1 MENRWLMA
9 LIVLIGVPLVI
20 VAYIV
25 LTERILRL
33 LPASRRDGVRPWLWL
48 APALAFLG
56 VFLIYPTLRTVI
68 LSFMDARSENFVGLA
83 NYAEFFG
90 NDRNWTVFINN
101 LLWIV
106 FFTLLTVVFG
116 LLIAVLTDRVR
127 YESVAKAL
135 IFLPMAISF
144 VAAGIIW
151 RFMYDFSPATG
162 TLNAAVG
169 VVGIEPQAWL
179 FDWPRNSVMIIVA
192 AAWIWTGFCM
202 VILSAGLK
210 GISTELLEA
219 GRMDGANEF
228 QIFFRIILPLMAPT
242 IAVVTTTMII
252 FALKVFDLVYVMTGG
267 RFDTDVLANR
277 MFSEMFIGRDFGM
290 SAAVA
295 VILLAL
301 IIPIMAFNV
310 RRFRAQ
316 EAMR

>member
-9 LIVLIGVPLVI
+9 AIVLIGVPLVI
-20 VAYIV
+20 IGYIV
-25 LTERILRL
+25 LTERVLRL
-33 LPASRRDGVRPWLWL
+33 LPANRRDGIRPWLWL
-48 APALAFLG
+48 APALAFVG
-56 VFLIYPTLRTVI
+56 IFLIYPTIRTVI
-68 LSFMDARSENFVGLA
+68 ISFMDSRSENFIGLE

-90 NDRNWTVFINN
+90 NDRNWTVLINN

-151 RFMYDFSPATG
+151 RFMYDFSPTTG

-169 VVGIEPQAWL
+169 VLGIEPQTWL
-179 FDWPRNSVMIIVA
+179 FDWPRNNFMIIIA

-228 QIFFRIILPLMAPT
+228 QIFFRIIMPLMAPT

-277 MFSEMFIGRDFGM
+277 MYSEAFISRDFGM
-290 SAAVA
+290 SATVA
-295 VILLAL
+295 VILLTL
-301 IIPIMAFNV
+301 IVPIMAFNI
-310 RRFRAQ
+310 RRFRQQ

>member
-9 LIVLIGVPLVI
+9 AIVLVGVPLVI
-20 VAYIV
+20 IGYIV
-25 LTERILRL
+25 LTERVLRL
-33 LPASRRDGVRPWLWL
+33 LPANRRDGLRPWLWL
-48 APALAFLG
+48 APALIFVG
-56 VFLIYPTLRTVI
+56 VFLIYPTIRTVI
-68 LSFMDARSENFVGLA
+68 LSFMDARSENFIGLD
-83 NYAEFFG
+83 NYLEFFG

-151 RFMYDFSPATG
+151 RFMYDFSPQTG

-169 VVGIEPQAWL
+169 VVGMEPQAWL
-179 FDWPRNSVMIIVA
+179 FDWPRNSFMIIIA

-228 QIFFRIILPLMAPT
+228 QVFFRIILPLMAPT

-301 IIPIMAFNV
+301 IIPIMAFNI

>member
-9 LIVLIGVPLVI
+9 GIVLVGVPLVI
-20 VAYIV
+20 IGYIV

-33 LPASRRDGVRPWLWL
+33 VPANRRDGIRPWLWL
-48 APALAFLG
+48 APALLFVG
-56 VFLIYPTLRTVI
+56 IFLIYPTIRTVI
-68 LSFMDARSENFVGLA
+68 ISFMDARSENFIGIE

-127 YESVAKAL
+127 YEAVAKAL

-144 VAAGIIW
+144 VAAAIIW
-151 RFMYDFSPATG
+151 RFMYGLNPDTG
-162 TLNAAVG
+162 TLNAAIGAVG
-169 VVGIEPQAWL
+169 VEPQSWL
-179 FDWPRNSVMIIVA
+179 LDWPRNNFMIIIA

-219 GRMDGANEF
+219 ARMDGANEF
-228 QIFFRIILPLMAPT
+228 QIFFRVTLPLLAPT
-242 IAVVTTTMII
+242 IAVVVTTMII

-277 MFSEMFIGRDFGM
+277 MFQEMFTRRDYGM
-290 SAAVA
+290 AGAVA
-295 VILLAL
+295 VVLLAL
-301 IIPIMAFNV
+301 IIPVMLYNI
-310 RRFRAQ
+310 RQFRAQ
-316 EAMR
+316 EAVR

>member
-1 MENRWLMA
+1 MA
-9 LIVLIGVPLVI
+9 AVVLVGVPLVI
-20 VAYIV
+20 IGYIV
-25 LTERILRL
+25 LTERVLRL
-33 LPASRRDGVRPWLWL
+33 LPAARRDGVRPWLWL
-48 APALAFLG
+48 APALIFVG
-56 VFLIYPTLRTVI
+56 VFLIYPTIRTVI
-68 LSFMDARSENFVGLA
+68 LSFMDARSENFIGLD
-83 NYAEFFG
+83 NYVEFFG

-151 RFMYDFSPATG
+151 RFMYDFSPQTG

-179 FDWPRNSVMIIVA
+179 FDWPRNSFMIIIA

-267 RFDTDVLANR
+267 RFETDVLANR

-301 IIPIMAFNV
+301 IIPIMAFNI

-316 EAMR
+316 EAIR

>member
-9 LIVLIGVPLVI
+9 AIVLVGVPLVI
-20 VAYIV
+20 IGYIV
-25 LTERILRL
+25 LTERVLRL
-33 LPASRRDGVRPWLWL
+33 LPAARRDGVRPWLWL
-48 APALAFLG
+48 APALIFVG
-56 VFLIYPTLRTVI
+56 VFLIYPTIRTVI
-68 LSFMDARSENFVGLA
+68 LSFMDARSENFIGLD
-83 NYAEFFG
+83 NYIEFFG

-151 RFMYDFSPATG
+151 RFMYDFSPQTG

-169 VVGIEPQAWL
+169 VVGMEPQAWL
-179 FDWPRNSVMIIVA
+179 FDWPRNTFMIIIA

-267 RFDTDVLANR
+267 RFETDVLANR

-301 IIPIMAFNV
+301 IIPIMAFNI

-316 EAMR
+316 EAIR

>member
-9 LIVLIGVPLVI
+9 AIVLVGVPLVI
-20 VAYIV
+20 VGYIV
-25 LTERILRL
+25 LTERVLRL
-33 LPASRRDGVRPWLWL
+33 LPPSRRDGIRPWLWL
-48 APALAFLG
+48 APALAFVG
-56 VFLIYPTLRTVI
+56 IFLIYPTIRTVI
-68 LSFMDARSENFVGLA
+68 LSFMDARSESFIGLG

-90 NDRNWTVFINN
+90 NDRNWTVLVNN

-127 YESVAKAL
+127 YESVAKAI

-151 RFMYDFSPATG
+151 RFMYDFSPETG

-169 VVGIEPQAWL
+169 VLGIEPQTWL
-179 FDWPRNSVMIIVA
+179 FDWPRNNFMIIIA

-228 QIFFRIILPLMAPT
+228 QIFFRIIMPLMAPT

-277 MFSEMFIGRDFGM
+277 MYSEAFIGRDFGM

-295 VILLAL
+295 VILLTL
-301 IIPIMAFNV
+301 IVPIMAFNI
-310 RRFRAQ
+310 RRFRQQ
-316 EAMR
+316 EAIR

>member
-9 LIVLIGVPLVI
+9 GIVLVGVPLVI
-20 VAYIV
+20 IGYIV

-33 LPASRRDGVRPWLWL
+33 VPANRRDGIRPWLWL
-48 APALAFLG
+48 APALLFVG
-56 VFLIYPTLRTVI
+56 IFLIYPTIRTVI
-68 LSFMDARSENFVGLA
+68 ISFMDARSENFIGID
-83 NYAEFFG
+83 NYTEFFG

-127 YESVAKAL
+127 YEAVAKAL

-151 RFMYDFSPATG
+151 RFMYDFSPETG

-169 VVGIEPQAWL
+169 VLGIEPQTWL
-179 FDWPRNSVMIIVA
+179 FDWPRNTFMIIIG

-228 QIFFRIILPLMAPT
+228 QVFFRIILPLMAPT

-252 FALKVFDLVYVMTGG
+252 FALKIFDLVYVMTGG

-277 MFSEMFIGRDFGM
+277 MYSEAFISRDFGM
-290 SAAVA
+290 SATVA

-301 IIPIMAFNV
+301 IVPIMAFNI
-310 RRFRAQ
+310 RRFRQQ

>member
-1 MENRWLMA
+1 
-9 LIVLIGVPLVI
+9 
-20 VAYIV
+20 
-25 LTERILRL
+25 
-33 LPASRRDGVRPWLWL
+33 
-48 APALAFLG
+48 
-56 VFLIYPTLRTVI
+56 
-68 LSFMDARSENFVGLA
+68 
-83 NYAEFFG
+83 
-90 NDRNWTVFINN
+90 
-101 LLWIV
+101 
-106 FFTLLTVVFG
+106 
-116 LLIAVLTDRVR
+116 
-127 YESVAKAL
+127 
-135 IFLPMAISF
+135 
-144 VAAGIIW
+144 
-151 RFMYDFSPATG
+151 MYDFSPQTG

-179 FDWPRNSVMIIVA
+179 FDWPRNSFMIIIA

-267 RFDTDVLANR
+267 RFETDVLANR

-301 IIPIMAFNV
+301 IIPIMAFNI

-316 EAMR
+316 EAIR

>member
-9 LIVLIGVPLVI
+9 GIVLVGVPLVI
-20 VAYIV
+20 IGYIV

-33 LPASRRDGVRPWLWL
+33 IPANRRDGIRPWLWL
-48 APALAFLG
+48 APALLFVG
-56 VFLIYPTLRTVI
+56 IFLIYPTIRTVI
-68 LSFMDARSENFVGLA
+68 IRFMDARSENFIVIY
-83 NYAEFFG
+83 NYTEFFG
-90 NDRNWTVFINN
+90 NDRNWKVFIKN

-127 YESVAKAL
+127 YEAVAKAL

-151 RFMYDFSPATG
+151 RFMYDFSPETG

-169 VVGIEPQAWL
+169 VLGIEPQTWL
-179 FDWPRNSVMIIVA
+179 FDWPRNTFMIIIG

-228 QIFFRIILPLMAPT
+228 QVFFRIILPLMAPT

-252 FALKVFDLVYVMTGG
+252 FALKIFDLVYVMTGG

-277 MFSEMFIGRDFGM
+277 MYSEAFISRDFGM
-290 SAAVA
+290 SATVA

-301 IIPIMAFNV
+301 IVPIMAFNI
-310 RRFRAQ
+310 RRFRQQ

>member
-1 MENRWLMA
+1 MDNRWLMA
-9 LIVLIGVPLVI
+9 LIVLVGVPLI
-20 VAYIV
+20 IIGYIV
-25 LTERILRL
+25 LTERLLRL
-33 LPASRRDGVRPWLWL
+33 LPTARRDGVRPWLWL

-56 VFLIYPTLRTVI
+56 IFLIYPTIRTVI
-68 LSFMDARSENFVGLA
+68 ISFMDARSENFIGLE
-83 NYAEFFG
+83 NYTEFFG
-90 NDRNWTVFINN
+90 NDRNWTVFVNN

-179 FDWPRNSVMIIVA
+179 FDWPGNTFMIIIA

-277 MFSEMFIGRDFGM
+277 MFSELFIGRDFGM

-301 IIPIMAFNV
+301 ILPIMAFNV

>member
-1 MENRWLMA
+1 MA
-9 LIVLIGVPLVI
+9 AIVLVGVPLVI
-20 VAYIV
+20 IGYIV
-25 LTERILRL
+25 LTERALRL
-33 LPASRRDGVRPWLWL
+33 VPARRRDGIRPWLWL
-48 APALAFLG
+48 APALAFVG
-56 VFLIYPTLRTVI
+56 VFLIYPTIRTVI
-68 LSFMDARSENFVGLA
+68 LSFMDARSENFVGLD
-83 NYAEFFG
+83 NYAQFFG
-90 NDRNWTVFINN
+90 NSNNWTVLVNN
-101 LLWIV
+101 ALWIV

-144 VAAGIIW
+144 VAAGVIW
-151 RFMYDFSPATG
+151 RFMYDLSPATG
-162 TLNAAVG
+162 TLNAAIG
-169 VVGIEPQAWL
+169 VVGIEPQTWL
-179 FDWPRNSVMIIVA
+179 LDWPRNNFMIIIA

-277 MFSEMFIGRDFGM
+277 MISEIYIGRDFGM
-290 SAAVA
+290 GAAVA

-301 IIPIMAFNV
+301 IIPIMAFNI
-310 RRFRAQ
+310 RRFRQQ
-316 EAMR
+316 EAIR

>member
-9 LIVLIGVPLVI
+9 GIVLVGVPLVI
-20 VAYIV
+20 IGYIV

-33 LPASRRDGVRPWLWL
+33 IPANRRDGIRPWLWL
-48 APALAFLG
+48 APALLFVG
-56 VFLIYPTLRTVI
+56 IFLIYPTIRTVI
-68 LSFMDARSENFVGLA
+68 ISFMDARSENFIGIE

-90 NDRNWTVFINN
+90 NDRNWTVFVNN

-127 YESVAKAL
+127 YEAVAKAL

-151 RFMYDFSPATG
+151 RFMYDFSPETG
-162 TLNAAVG
+162 TLNAAIG
-169 VVGIEPQAWL
+169 VLGIEPQTYL
-179 FDWPRNSVMIIVA
+179 FDWPRNTFMIIIA

-228 QIFFRIILPLMAPT
+228 QVFFRIIMPLMAPT

-252 FALKVFDLVYVMTGG
+252 FALKIFDLVYVMTGG

-277 MFSEMFIGRDFGM
+277 MYSEAFISRDFGM
-290 SAAVA
+290 SATVA

-301 IIPIMAFNV
+301 IVPIMAFNI
-310 RRFRAQ
+310 RRFRQQ
-316 EAMR
+316 EAIR

>member
-9 LIVLIGVPLVI
+9 AVVLVGVPLVI
-20 VAYIV
+20 IGYIV
-25 LTERILRL
+25 LTERVLRL
-33 LPASRRDGVRPWLWL
+33 LPAARRDGVRPWLWL
-48 APALAFLG
+48 APALIFVG
-56 VFLIYPTLRTVI
+56 VFLIYPTIRTVI
-68 LSFMDARSENFVGLA
+68 LSFMDARSENFIGLD
-83 NYAEFFG
+83 NYVEFFG

-151 RFMYDFSPATG
+151 RFMYDFSPQTG

-179 FDWPRNSVMIIVA
+179 FDWPRNSFMIIIA

-267 RFDTDVLANR
+267 RFETDVLANR

-301 IIPIMAFNV
+301 IIPIMAFNI

-316 EAMR
+316 EAIR

>member
-1 MENRWLMA
+1 MA
-9 LIVLIGVPLVI
+9 AIVLVGVPLVI
-20 VAYIV
+20 IGYIV
-25 LTERILRL
+25 LTERVLRL
-33 LPASRRDGVRPWLWL
+33 LPAARRDGVRPWLWL
-48 APALAFLG
+48 APALIFVG
-56 VFLIYPTLRTVI
+56 VFLIYPTIRTVI
-68 LSFMDARSENFVGLA
+68 LSFMDARSENFIGLD
-83 NYAEFFG
+83 NYVEFFG

-151 RFMYDFSPATG
+151 RFMYDFSPQTG

-179 FDWPRNSVMIIVA
+179 FDWPRNSFMIIIA

-267 RFDTDVLANR
+267 RFETDVLANR

-301 IIPIMAFNV
+301 IIPIMAFNI

-316 EAMR
+316 EAIR

>member
-9 LIVLIGVPLVI
+9 GIVLVGVPLVI
-20 VAYIV
+20 IGYIV

-33 LPASRRDGVRPWLWL
+33 IPANRRDGIRPWLWL
-48 APALAFLG
+48 APALLFVG
-56 VFLIYPTLRTVI
+56 IFLIYPTIRTVI
-68 LSFMDARSENFVGLA
+68 ISFMDARSENFIGIE

-90 NDRNWTVFINN
+90 NDRNWTVFVNN

-127 YESVAKAL
+127 YEAVAKAL

-151 RFMYDFSPATG
+151 RFMYDFSPETG
-162 TLNAAVG
+162 TLNAAIG
-169 VVGIEPQAWL
+169 VLGIEPQTYL
-179 FDWPRNSVMIIVA
+179 FDWPRNTFMIIIA

-228 QIFFRIILPLMAPT
+228 QVFFRIIMPLMAPT

-252 FALKVFDLVYVMTGG
+252 FALKIFDLVYVMTGG

-277 MFSEMFIGRDFGM
+277 MYSEAFISRDFGM
-290 SAAVA
+290 SATVA

-301 IIPIMAFNV
+301 IVPIMAFNI
-310 RRFRAQ
+310 RRFRQQ

>member
-1 MENRWLMA
+1 MDNRWLMA
-9 LIVLIGVPLVI
+9 LIVLVGVPLVI
-20 VAYIV
+20 IGYIV
-25 LTERILRL
+25 LTERVLRL

-56 VFLIYPTLRTVI
+56 VFLIYPTIRTIVI
-68 LSFMDARSENFVGLA
+68 SFMDARSENFIGLG

-90 NDRNWTVFINN
+90 NERNWNVFLNN

-144 VAAGIIW
+144 VAASIIW
-151 RFMYDFSPATG
+151 RFMYDFSPAIG

-169 VVGIEPQAWL
+169 VVGIEPKAWL
-179 FDWPRNSVMIIVA
+179 FDWPGNTFMIIIA

-277 MFSEMFIGRDFGM
+277 MFSELFIGRDFGM

-301 IIPIMAFNV
+301 IFPIMAFNV

>member
-9 LIVLIGVPLVI
+9 AIVLVGVPLVI
-20 VAYIV
+20 IGYIV
-25 LTERILRL
+25 LTERVLRL
-33 LPASRRDGVRPWLWL
+33 LPANRRDGIRPWLWL
-48 APALAFLG
+48 APALLFVG
-56 VFLIYPTLRTVI
+56 VFLIYPTIRTVI
-68 LSFMDARSENFVGLA
+68 LSFMDARSENFIGLD
-83 NYAEFFG
+83 NYLEFFG

-151 RFMYDFSPATG
+151 RFMYDFSPDTG

-169 VVGIEPQAWL
+169 VVGMEPQAWL
-179 FDWPRNSVMIIVA
+179 FDWPRNSFMIIIA

-228 QIFFRIILPLMAPT
+228 QVFFRIILPLMAPT

-301 IIPIMAFNV
+301 IIPIMAFNI

>member
-9 LIVLIGVPLVI
+9 AIVLVGVPLVI
-20 VAYIV
+20 IGYIV
-25 LTERILRL
+25 LTERVLRL
-33 LPASRRDGVRPWLWL
+33 LPAARRDGVRPWLWL
-48 APALAFLG
+48 APALIFVG
-56 VFLIYPTLRTVI
+56 VFLIYPTIRTVI
-68 LSFMDARSENFVGLA
+68 LSFMDARSENFIGLD
-83 NYAEFFG
+83 NYVEFFG

-151 RFMYDFSPATG
+151 RFMYDFSPQTG

-179 FDWPRNSVMIIVA
+179 FDWPRNSFMIIIA

-267 RFDTDVLANR
+267 RFETDVLANR

-301 IIPIMAFNV
+301 IIPIMAFNI

-316 EAMR
+316 EAIR

>member
-1 MENRWLMA
+1 MDNRWLMA
-9 LIVLIGVPLVI
+9 LIVLVGVPLI
-20 VAYIV
+20 IIGYIV
-25 LTERILRL
+25 LTERLLRL
-33 LPASRRDGVRPWLWL
+33 LPPSRRDAVRPWLWL

-56 VFLIYPTLRTVI
+56 IFLIYPTIRTVI
-68 LSFMDARSENFVGLA
+68 ISFMDARSENFIGLE
-83 NYAEFFG
+83 NYTEFFG

-179 FDWPRNSVMIIVA
+179 FDWPGNTFMIIVA

-277 MFSEMFIGRDFGM
+277 MFSELFIGRDFGM

-301 IIPIMAFNV
+301 ILPIMAFNV

>member
-1 MENRWLMA
+1 MDNRWLMA
-9 LIVLIGVPLVI
+9 GIVLVGVPLVI
-20 VAYIV
+20 IGYIV
-25 LTERILRL
+25 LTERVLRL
-33 LPASRRDGVRPWLWL
+33 LPATRRDGIRPWLWL
-48 APALAFLG
+48 APALLFVG
-56 VFLIYPTLRTVI
+56 VFLIYPTIRTVVI
-68 LSFMDARSENFVGLA
+68 SFMDARSENFIGIE
-83 NYAEFFG
+83 NYVEFFG

-127 YESVAKAL
+127 YEAVAKAL

-151 RFMYDFSPATG
+151 RFMYDFSPETG
-162 TLNAAVG
+162 TLNAAIG
-169 VVGIEPQAWL
+169 VLGIEPQTYL
-179 FDWPRNSVMIIVA
+179 FDWPRNTFMIIIA

-228 QIFFRIILPLMAPT
+228 QVFFRIIMPLMAPT

-252 FALKVFDLVYVMTGG
+252 FALKIFDLVYVMTGG

-277 MFSEMFIGRDFGM
+277 MYSEAFISRDFGM

-301 IIPIMAFNV
+301 IIPIMAFNI
-310 RRFRAQ
+310 RRFRQQ

>member
-9 LIVLIGVPLVI
+9 AIVLVGVPLVI
-20 VAYIV
+20 IGYIV
-25 LTERILRL
+25 LTERVLRL
-33 LPASRRDGVRPWLWL
+33 LPAARRDGVRPWLWL
-48 APALAFLG
+48 APALIFVG
-56 VFLIYPTLRTVI
+56 VFLIYPTIRTVI
-68 LSFMDARSENFVGLA
+68 LSFMDARSENFIGLD
-83 NYAEFFG
+83 NYIEFFG

-151 RFMYDFSPATG
+151 RFMYDFSPQTG

-169 VVGIEPQAWL
+169 VVGMEPQAWL
-179 FDWPRNSVMIIVA
+179 FDWPRNTFMIVIA

-267 RFDTDVLANR
+267 RFETDVLANR

-301 IIPIMAFNV
+301 IIPIMAFNI

-316 EAMR
+316 EAIR

>member
-1 MENRWLMA
+1 MDNRWLMA
-9 LIVLIGVPLVI
+9 GIVLVGVPLVI
-20 VAYIV
+20 IGYIV
-25 LTERILRL
+25 LTERVLRL
-33 LPASRRDGVRPWLWL
+33 LPATRRDGIRPWLWL
-48 APALAFLG
+48 APALLFVG
-56 VFLIYPTLRTVI
+56 VFLIYPTIRTVVI
-68 LSFMDARSENFVGLA
+68 SFMDARSENFIGIE
-83 NYAEFFG
+83 NYVEFFG

-127 YESVAKAL
+127 YEAVAKAL

-151 RFMYDFSPATG
+151 RFMYDFSPETG
-162 TLNAAVG
+162 TLNAAAG
-169 VVGIEPQAWL
+169 AVGIEPQTWL
-179 FDWPRNSVMIIVA
+179 FDWPRNTFMIIIG

-228 QIFFRIILPLMAPT
+228 QVFFRIIMPLMAPT

-252 FALKVFDLVYVMTGG
+252 FALKIFDLVYVMTGG

-277 MFSEMFIGRDFGM
+277 MYSEAFISRDFGM
-290 SAAVA
+290 SATVA

-301 IIPIMAFNV
+301 IIPIMAFNI
-310 RRFRAQ
+310 RRFRQQ